1 MLRRIAGKVIVTQAR
16 DNIVASVESL
26 QACAGHEAG
35 RISLIHAM
43 RTVYEEQSAE
53 KYYW

>member
-26 QACAGHEAG
+26 QVCAGHETR
-35 RISLIHAM
+35 RISLIHAV
-43 RTVYEEQSAE
+43 RTVYEEQSDE
-53 KYYW
+53 ENYW